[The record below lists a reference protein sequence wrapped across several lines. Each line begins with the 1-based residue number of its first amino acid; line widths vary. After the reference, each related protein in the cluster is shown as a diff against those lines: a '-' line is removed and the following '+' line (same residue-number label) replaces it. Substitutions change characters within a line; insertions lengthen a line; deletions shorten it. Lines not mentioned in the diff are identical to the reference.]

1 MMNLIQAITTPTII
15 TRAPRRARTKTY
27 TPAIWRI
34 EIKILKPRPIPAI
47 RLPTLMRLS
56 RVALN
61 ASKKNDP
68 FCAYVVRC
76 GNCQANNGGEGSEE
90 PTDGANEMVR
100 PEPCIHTIYPLS
112 DPAFRK
118 GQLKLFRHSVSWP
131 AFHHV
136 NFSFFI
142 FYHSRKL
149 VFLTGRFSTKLKKHC
164 GAPAP
169 F

>member
-1 MMNLIQAITTPTII
+1 MMNLIQAITTPAII

-61 ASKKNDP
+61 APKK
-68 FCAYVVRC
+68 VVRC

-100 PEPCIHTIYPLS
+100 PEPCIHTIYPLYIPFLILRS
-112 DPAFRK
+112 EK
-118 GQLKLFRHSVSWP
+118 VS
-131 AFHHV
+131 
-136 NFSFFI
+136 
-142 FYHSRKL
+142 
-149 VFLTGRFSTKLKKHC
+149 
-164 GAPAP
+164 
-169 F
+169 